1 MNKKILFLLLSLP
14 SFYCLA
20 QKAELP
26 KPLSERIA
34 NYTIDVT
41 LDTESK
47 QLTGKQKLTWKNTST
62 DKITE
67 LRLHM
72 YLNAFKNERS
82 TFMKESD
89 GGRLRNNKMDKTA
102 DENWG
107 NIEITSFKTS
117 RGENLYGKMKFIQPD
132 DLNIHDKTVLQV
144 TLQKPV
150 LPDETIEL
158 LIDFKAKLP
167 KIFARTGFADNYF
180 LVAQWLPKIGVYE
193 AAGERYAETG
203 QWNCHQFHAN
213 TEFYADFGNYD
224 VRINVPQEFVIGATG
239 NLVNEV
245 NLKNNRKLLTFH
257 AEDVHDFAWTA
268 SPKFVVSTQKW
279 KHVNLKVLMQP
290 EHQYLTYRYFDAA
303 KKALEYFEK
312 HVGKYPY
319 STLTMV
325 DPPIAGSGS
334 GGMEYPT
341 FITCG
346 SFWGVGEWG
355 KFQELVTVHEFGH
368 QYFQGM
374 LASNEFEESWLD
386 EGFTQYMEG
395 RVMDEM
401 YGKGSQIDLF
411 GFQMGDVASS
421 RQSYVSMKNPEIS
434 EVFRFAWKYP
444 KGAYSIMT
452 YTKTAT
458 WMRTLENLIGREVM
472 DEILQTYYQRWK
484 FRHPSGKDFIDIV
497 NEIVPK
503 RMGNKFGESM
513 DWYFEQ
519 VLYKAPTCDY
529 KVAEITNAEGSGKFT
544 IEREG
549 DMVMP
554 TEIEVLF
561 TDGSKKLIDWNGK
574 ENTKTFVFKKQ
585 IKHIWLD
592 PETKNLMDLNIVNNA
607 KSVNQSRTIFVKYSA
622 KFLFWVQ
629 TYFQFFF

>member
-1 MNKKILFLLLSLP
+1 MILLP
-14 SFYCLA
+14 SFYCIA
-20 QKAELP
+20 QKAVFP
-26 KPLSERIA
+26 KPLSQRIA
-34 NYTIDVT
+34 NYDIDVT
-41 LDTESK
+41 LNTKSK

-89 GGRLRNNKMDKTA
+89 GGRLRSNKMDKTNG
-102 DENWG
+102 ENWG
-107 NIEITSFKTS
+107 NIQITSFKTS
-117 RGENLYGKMKFIQPD
+117 NGENLYGKMKFIQPD
-132 DLNIHDKTVLQV
+132 DLNVNDQTVLQV
-144 TLQKPV
+144 KLEKPI
-150 LPDETIEL
+150 LPNETIEL

-167 KIFARTGFADNYF
+167 KIFARTGFADSYF
-180 LVAQWLPKIGVYE
+180 LVAQWFPKIGVYE
-193 AAGERYAETG
+193 AAGQRYSETG

-239 NLVNEV
+239 NMVNEV

-290 EHQYLTYRYFDAA
+290 EHKYLTYRYFEAA
-303 KKALEYFEK
+303 EKALEYFEK

-386 EGFTQYMEG
+386 EGFNQYMEG
-395 RVMDEM
+395 RIMDEM
-401 YGKGSQIDLF
+401 YGNGSQVDLL
-411 GFQMGDVASS
+411 GFQMGDVSSS

-472 DEILQTYYQRWK
+472 NEILQTYYQRWK
-484 FRHPSGKDFIDIV
+484 FRHPSGKDFIDVV

-503 RMGNKFGESM
+503 RLGNKFGDSM

-529 KVAEITNAEGSGKFT
+529 KVTEITNSAGFGKFK
-544 IEREG
+544 IERDGE
-549 DMVMP
+549 MIIP
-554 TEIEVLF
+554 TEIQVTF
-561 TDGSKKLIDWNGK
+561 IDGRKKLIVWDGK
-574 ENTKTFVFKKQ
+574 ESTKKFVFKKQ
-585 IKHIWLD
+585 IKSVWLD
-592 PETKNLMDLNIVNNA
+592 PSTKNLMDLNVINNA
-607 KSVNQSRTIFVKYSA
+607 KSAIQNQTVFVKYAA
-622 KFLFWVQ
+622 KFLFWMQ
-629 TYFQFFF
+629 TYFQFIG